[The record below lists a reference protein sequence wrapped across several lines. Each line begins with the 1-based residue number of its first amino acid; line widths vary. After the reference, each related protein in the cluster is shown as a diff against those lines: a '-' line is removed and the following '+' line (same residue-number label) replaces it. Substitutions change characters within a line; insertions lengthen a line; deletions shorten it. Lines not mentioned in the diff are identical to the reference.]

1 MMGSPHPYSS
11 QALLSEELGLGQA
24 VSFLLHSV
32 ARGLAQGVEG
42 ELEAGEDL
50 RSPQSKWGE

>member
-1 MMGSPHPYSS
+1 MMGSPHPFPL
-11 QALLSEELGLGQA
+11 QALISEELGLGQA

-32 ARGLAQGVEG
+32 ARGLAQGVER

-50 RSPQSKWGE
+50 RELPV